1 VLATPPSPGS
11 SQAFASLI
19 SGWLGKVPP
28 LPLNT
33 VTAAFRAVYLCLV
46 GRRLGS
52 ESHLIH
58 SKLWSVILISVAKRK
73 NPSNNSGGLGSWRE
87 QQQTIEINQKFVCR
101 LTRPPQVSEGFSI
114 NLFRQLP
121 HRRGDYKHKFSNF
134 ATFVEII
141 CNFYVATLPL
151 AQLMRFYYGKQ

>member
-1 VLATPPSPGS
+1 MLATPPSPGS

-33 VTAAFRAVYLCLV
+33 VTAAFRAVYLCPV

-58 SKLWSVILISVAKRK
+58 SKLWSVILKSIAKRK

-87 QQQTIEINQKFVCR
+87 QQQTNEANQKLACR
-101 LTRPPQVSEGFSI
+101 LTRPPQVSEGLNDSASFVSCHTDKWIINTTIPALQYLSRKLFS
-114 NLFRQLP
+114 F
-121 HRRGDYKHKFSNF
+121 
-134 ATFVEII
+134 
-141 CNFYVATLPL
+141 L
-151 AQLMRFYYGKQ
+151 AYFMNCWWAHEAVSM

>member
-1 VLATPPSPGS
+1 MRGQQTLARVLLSRITVLATPPSPGS

-33 VTAAFRAVYLCLV
+33 VTAAFRAVYLCPV

-58 SKLWSVILISVAKRK
+58 SKLWSVILVSIAKRK

-87 QQQTIEINQKFVCR
+87 QQQTNDANQKFTCR
-101 LTRPPQVSEGFSI
+101 LTRPPQVSEGFS
-114 NLFRQLP
+114 NPRL
-121 HRRGDYKHKFSNF
+121 SS
-134 ATFVEII
+134 
-141 CNFYVATLPL
+141 VATPTRALY
-151 AQLMRFYYGKQ
+151 AQLFKLCNTRRKI

>member
-1 VLATPPSPGS
+1 
-11 SQAFASLI
+11 
-19 SGWLGKVPP
+19 
-28 LPLNT
+28 LP
-33 VTAAFRAVYLCLV
+33 
-46 GRRLGS
+46 
-52 ESHLIH
+52 
-58 SKLWSVILISVAKRK
+58 KRK
-73 NPSNNSGGLGSWRE
+73 NPANNSGGLGSWRE

-101 LTRPPQVSEGFSI
+101 LTRPPQVSEGFPI
-114 NLFRQLP
+114 DLFRQLP